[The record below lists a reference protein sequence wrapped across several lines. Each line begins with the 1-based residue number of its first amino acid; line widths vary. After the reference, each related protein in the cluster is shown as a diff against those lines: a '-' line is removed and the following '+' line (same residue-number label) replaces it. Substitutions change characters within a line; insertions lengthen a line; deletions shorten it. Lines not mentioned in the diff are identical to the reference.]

1 MLQSIKA
8 QVIVL
13 IDNQYYEITPT
24 KFSIVET
31 PLGTMVEI
39 AGKVKDDEWVGYE
52 VNNTK

>member
-13 IDNQYYEITPT
+13 IDNQYYEIAPT

-31 PLGTMVEI
+31 PQGTQVEI
-39 AGKVKDDEWVGYE
+39 AGSVKDEEWVGYE
-52 VNNTK
+52 VNNSK